1 MRGLDKIE
9 SLEDLKVLRLQLK
22 HQLKIQ
28 KLEAENSRLKM
39 MQEFESKKL
48 LSNVSEL
55 VISAFQKTALS
66 SFFRLFK

>member
-1 MRGLDKIE
+1 MRGLNKIE

-48 LSNVSEL
+48 LSNVSKL